1 MNIFTKKNRFTDI
14 ENKTM
19 VTKKEKYREGVI
31 N

>member
-1 MNIFTKKNRFTDI
+1 MNIFTKKNRFADI

-19 VTKKEKYREGVI
+19 VTKRERYREGGI